1 MSDNSN
7 DLEQK
12 LQDLRIDRSR
22 QSARQRRPWGW
33 FIAIAVVLGIGVF
46 AANWFWFGRDRA
58 VVVDSVVARAPQIAN
73 VEGAVLD
80 GTGYVVA
87 RRQATVSS
95 KATGKVVE
103 VFVEEGMIVEE
114 GQLLATLD
122 DSLQQTQYD
131 LSKAQFDESKARLD
145 ELDIQIEQA
154 SLDVQRISE
163 LAASQH
169 ASESELDRA
178 RLTLEGLEAQ
188 KNRLEKTIDV
198 AQTALELQQQ
208 YLDDMQ
214 IRAPFDGIVIAKA
227 AQPGEMISPVSGGGG
242 FTRTG
247 ICTIVDMDSIEVQ
260 VDVNE
265 KYINRVSPDQ
275 PATVTLNSY
284 PDTRMPAEVI
294 AIIPTADRARSTVR
308 VRIRFLER
316 DERVLPDMGVSV
328 SFLEEGSEIE
338 REELPVGV
346 EIPSTALIEISDS
359 TFVWLIEDSSV
370 ARRKVSVGGTNGTRS
385 IISDGLERGDL
396 VVADAGSE
404 SAVGLS
410 DGQKIVIAN
419 Q

>member
-1 MSDNSN
+1 MSDNAN

-22 QSARQRRPWGW
+22 RSGRRRRPWGW
-33 FIAIAVVLGIGVF
+33 FIAIAVVLGVGVV

-58 VVVDSVVARAPQIAN
+58 VAVNSAVARAPQIAN

-103 VFVEEGMIVEE
+103 VFIEEGMIVKE

-122 DSLQQTQYD
+122 DSLQQTQYE
-131 LSKAQFDESKARLD
+131 LSKAQVDEAKAMLD

-154 SLDVQRISE
+154 NLDVERTSE
-163 LAASQH
+163 LAAKQH

-178 RLTLEGLEAQ
+178 RLTLEGLQAQ
-188 KNRLEKTIDV
+188 KNRLQKSIDV
-198 AQTALELQQQ
+198 AQTALELQRQ

-294 AIIPTADRARSTVR
+294 AIIPTADRSRSTVR

-316 DERVLPDMGVSV
+316 DSRVLPDMGVSV

-338 REELPVGV
+338 REELPIGV
-346 EIPSTALIEISDS
+346 EVPSTALIEISNR
-359 TFVWLIEDSSV
+359 TFVWLIEDSAVS
-370 ARRKVSVGGTNGTRS
+370 RREVTVGGTNGSRS

-396 VVADAGSE
+396 VVADAATD
-404 SAVGLS
+404 SAKDLA
-410 DGQKIVIAN
+410 DGQEIVLAT

>member
-22 QSARQRRPWGW
+22 QSGRQRRPWGW

-122 DSLQQTQYD
+122 DSLQQTQFD
-131 LSKAQFDESKARLD
+131 LSNAQLNESKARLD

-163 LAASQH
+163 LAARQH

-188 KNRLEKTIDV
+188 KNRLEKSIDV
-198 AQTALELQQQ
+198 AQTALELQRQ

-338 REELPVGV
+338 RQELPVGV

-370 ARRKVSVGGTNGTRS
+370 ERREVSVGGTNGTRT
-385 IISDGLERGDL
+385 IVSDGLERGDL
-396 VVADAGSE
+396 VVSDAGSD
-404 SAVGLS
+404 SAVGLT